1 MKRLTKSDTR
11 AILLIIIA
19 AIIFGFLCNILIT
32 CVEKLIFPKEYR
44 DIVMAYSKEYA
55 VPTELIFAIIKVE
68 SNFDK
73 NAKSH
78 AGAIGLMQMIPST
91 YEWLSKSHFGELT
104 ITDML
109 YDPQINIKYGTY
121 YLRYLY
127 TRFGSWE
134 KAIIAYNWGEGNF
147 EEFIEDNG
155 YTEGDYNSIPVTE
168 TRNYIKKV
176 MRYWEKYNEL
186 YK

>member
-1 MKRLTKSDTR
+1 M
-11 AILLIIIA
+11 
-19 AIIFGFLCNILIT
+19 
-32 CVEKLIFPKEYR
+32 
-44 DIVMAYSKEYA
+44 YS
-55 VPTELIFAIIKVE
+55 VPEELVFAIIKVE
-68 SNFDK
+68 SNFDPNVVSSK
-73 NAKSH
+73 
-78 AGAIGLMQMIPST
+78 GAIGLMQMLPST
-91 YEWLSKSHFGELT
+91 YKWLSTKLKEEY
-104 ITDML
+104 DEAKL
-109 YDPQINIKYGTY
+109 YDPETSIKYGTY
-121 YLRYLY
+121 YLQYLY
-127 TRFGSWE
+127 SRFGSWE